1 MKIIPAI
8 DIRDGCCVRLFQG
21 EFDRQT
27 EYSKDPVSVGRRF
40 ESLGLADLHI
50 VDLDGARSG
59 QQANEEVV
67 RALAEATGFSI
78 QLGGG
83 IRDGATL
90 ARWLDAGVDRCVI
103 GSVAVT
109 DPRRVREWLER
120 FDPARIVLALD
131 VRLQDDG
138 TPMLATHGW
147 TRNSGQS
154 LWEAVDD
161 YRAAG
166 LSQVLCTDI
175 SRDGAMR
182 GPSLSLYRTFI
193 DRYPDIALQASGGVR
208 DVKDLEQLR
217 AVGAASAITGRAL
230 LDGRISK
237 EEIASF
243 LRAA

>member
-1 MKIIPAI
+1 MRIIPAI

-27 EYSKDPVSVGRRF
+27 EYSKDPVSVGRGF

-50 VDLDGARSG
+50 VDLDGAQSG
-59 QQANEEVV
+59 TQGNEQVV
-67 RALAEATGFSI
+67 RALADATGFSI

-83 IRDGATL
+83 IRDDSTL

-109 DPRRVREWLER
+109 DSRRVREWLER
-120 FDPARIVLALD
+120 FGPARIVLALD
-131 VRLQDDG
+131 VRLRDDG

-147 TRNSGQS
+147 TRDSGRS
-154 LWEAVDD
+154 LWEVVDE

-175 SRDGAMR
+175 SRDGAMS
-182 GPSLSLYRTFI
+182 GPSLRLYREFI
-193 DRYPDIALQASGGVR
+193 EKYPDIDLQASGGVR
-208 DVKDLEQLR
+208 DIEDLYALR
-217 AVGAASAITGRAL
+217 TTGAASAITGRAL